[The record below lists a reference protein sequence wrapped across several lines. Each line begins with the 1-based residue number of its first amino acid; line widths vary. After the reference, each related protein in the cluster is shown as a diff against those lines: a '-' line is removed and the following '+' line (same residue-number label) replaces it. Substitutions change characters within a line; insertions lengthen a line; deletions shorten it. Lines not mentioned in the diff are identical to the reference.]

1 MKLTEVEGRLVII
14 GGAEDREG
22 ESVILKEFVKLAG
35 DKKARIVVITAATNH
50 PEESGAE
57 MTKVFKRLGVEKID
71 VVDVSSRADAFVEK
85 SIERIKQATGLYFT
99 GGDQLNITSLI
110 GGSEMQKAIFEVYEK
125 GCIIA
130 GTSAGAAMMSNSMI
144 MSGSGEQNPQF
155 GKVDLAP
162 GMDFVRGSIID
173 THFSQRGRHGRL
185 LAAVAHHPQELG
197 IGIDEDTAMIV
208 HKNEFYVKGS
218 GAVTLFD
225 SSSMSYSNTPY
236 VKKGDG
242 LAMSNVKV
250 HVLPENYKFD
260 LEARCMI
267 APEKSE
273 MTFKAS
279 NANENTKEKK

>member
-1 MKLTEVEGRLVII
+1 MKLTEADGRLVII

-35 DKKARIVVITAATNH
+35 DKKARIVVVTAATNH
-50 PEESGAE
+50 PEESGDE

-71 VVDVSSRADAFVEK
+71 VVGVSSRVDAFLEA
-85 SIERIKQATGLYFT
+85 SIETIKQATGLYFT

-110 GGSEMQKAIFEVYEK
+110 GGSEMQRAIFDTYDK
-125 GCIIA
+125 GLVIA

-144 MSGSGEQNPQF
+144 MSGTSEQNPQL
-155 GKVDLAP
+155 GAVEIAP

-197 IGIDEDTAMIV
+197 IGIDEDTAMVV
-208 HKNEFYVKGS
+208 HKNKFYVLGS

-225 SSSMSYSNTPY
+225 SSAMTYSNTPY
-236 VKKGDG
+236 IKKGEG
-242 LAMSNVKV
+242 LAMSNIKI
-250 HVLPENYKFD
+250 HVLPEKYKFD

-267 APEKSE
+267 APEQSEKS
-273 MTFKAS
+273 FKAS
-279 NANENTKEKK
+279 SANEDTKEK